1 MLRVYKALCL
11 NASSWIAM
19 RVKLM
24 LPSQSLCQE
33 KLLYYMGSSSS
44 AFYAIS
50 GGLWLSEFK
59 IN

>member
-50 GGLWLSEFK
+50 GGL
-59 IN
+59 